1 VNKDIP
7 RQNGR
12 IPCTLQDNLPLSH
25 FPDLDKFEHQFRH
38 VLQKVC
44 STIENNERRQNEQDR
59 RDVVKAEWQE
69 IAQIVDRVLLSIFVI
84 VTLTVTV
91 VVMVQGPAMYG
102 TPINIDIHD

>member
-1 VNKDIP
+1 MNKDIP

-12 IPCTLQDNLPLSH
+12 IPCTLQNNFPLSH

-44 STIENNERRQNEQDR
+44 ATIENNERRQNEQDR
-59 RDVVKAEWQE
+59 RDVVKAEWQQ